1 MALVNQASKYP
12 TRKIMAV
19 IISGMILGAAQS
31 LLRLFW
37 PEHPFAPYMDDIDIW
52 LQGVVMIAAGYLTKE
67 KTDEP
72 DNKVNKLPQANVGN
86 HDQLSFD
93 LVRNDEETRGKVGNG
108 KQASQGKGGAS

>member
-37 PEHPFAPYMDDIDIW
+37 PDHPFAPYMNDIDIW

-67 KTDEP
+67 KADEP
-72 DNKVNKLPQANVGN
+72 NNETNELPQTDLG
-86 HDQLSFD
+86 DDGQLSFD
-93 LVRNDEETRGKVGNG
+93 LVRNDEETRGKVGDG
-108 KQASQGKGGAS
+108 EQASQGKGGAS